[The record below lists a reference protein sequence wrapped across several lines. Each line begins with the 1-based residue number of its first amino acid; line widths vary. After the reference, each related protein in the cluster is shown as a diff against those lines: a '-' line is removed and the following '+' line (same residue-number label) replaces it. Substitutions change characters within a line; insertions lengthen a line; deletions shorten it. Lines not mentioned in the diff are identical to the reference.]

1 MSSAHKLGA
10 DRSFIGLVPAMVTL
24 VSIAVVWIFMGEEPA
39 FLWTNLAFGV
49 FTVFAFIAW
58 WRTRS
63 NGYLA
68 STVYLLACTLM
79 LSVRTGIIPGDRDVA
94 AAFAILLFV
103 SFGILVLMLV
113 TRQAKWR
120 GRDILEL
127 AARPVVGEAEAF
139 SNRPRP
145 VGKAD
150 YSTGEIL
157 EFAAYARRRLIA
169 MTYVETD
176 RVVFVP
182 VKMGTE
188 YGYLFR
194 GDRDYSGDT
203 WVAFGNDGNITV
215 NVSETDY
222 SAFLEDLDH
231 DQLCRSLADV
241 FLDFLDMHRKGQDGR
256 ILDRL
261 DAMKIGIF
269 S

>member
-1 MSSAHKLGA
+1 MSSVNKLGA
-10 DRSFIGLVPAMVTL
+10 DRSIIGLVPALVTL
-24 VSIAVVWIFMGEEPA
+24 VSMAIVWLFMGKEPA
-39 FLWTNLAFGV
+39 FLWINFAFAV
-49 FTVFAFIAW
+49 FMIFAFIAW

-68 STVYLLACTLM
+68 STFYLLACTLM

-94 AAFAILLFV
+94 PAFAILLFL
-103 SFGILVLMLV
+103 SMGILVLMLV
-113 TRQAKWR
+113 TRQTKWR
-120 GRDILEL
+120 GRDVLEL
-127 AARPVVGEAEAF
+127 AARPVAGEAEAF

-150 YSTGEIL
+150 YAAGEIL
-157 EFAAYARRRLIA
+157 DFAEYARRRLIA
-169 MTYVETD
+169 MTYVEPD

-188 YGYLFR
+188 FGFLFR

-203 WVAFGNDGNITV
+203 WVAFGNDGDITV

-222 SAFLEDLDH
+222 SAFREDLDH

-241 FLDFLDMHRKGQDGR
+241 FLDFLEMHRKGQDGR

>member
-1 MSSAHKLGA
+1 MSQDKHAQPQGMFQRFFHSVDLRGDGGIFAFFGA
-10 DRSFIGLVPAMVTL
+10 ETFP
-24 VSIAVVWIFMGEEPA
+24 
-39 FLWTNLAFGV
+39 LAFKDGLLSLGFLV
-49 FTVFAFIAW
+49 FM
-58 WRTRS
+58 
-63 NGYLA
+63 
-68 STVYLLACTLM
+68 LL
-79 LSVRTGIIPGDRDVA
+79 
-94 AAFAILLFV
+94 
-103 SFGILVLMLV
+103 

-127 AARPVVGEAEAF
+127 AARPVAGEAEAY

-150 YSTGEIL
+150 YTAAEIL
-157 EFAAYARRRLIA
+157 DFAAYARRRLIA
-169 MTYVETD
+169 MTYVEQD

-188 YGYLFR
+188 YGFLFR
-194 GDRDYSGDT
+194 GGRDYSGDT
-203 WVAFGNDGNITV
+203 WVAFGNDGHITV
-215 NVSETDY
+215 NVSESDY
-222 SAFLEDLDH
+222 SAFREDLDH

-261 DAMKIGIF
+261 DAMKIGVF